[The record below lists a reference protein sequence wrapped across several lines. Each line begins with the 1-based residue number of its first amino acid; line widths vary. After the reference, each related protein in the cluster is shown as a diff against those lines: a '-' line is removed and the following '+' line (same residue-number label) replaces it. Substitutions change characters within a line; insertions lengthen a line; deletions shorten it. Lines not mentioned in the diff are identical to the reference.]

1 MVSLPRPGR
10 ALLLVGALL
19 FGVGTTLPTAQHA
32 VEPHTA
38 GPRITWYFVHPSVE
52 VHAPA
57 EVVLC
62 GSDVPRGA
70 NTVLQEQVGTRHVWH
85 TIAGFGIVGNKC
97 GSRTFSEPFSGRLA
111 FHVRLYLSNRLR
123 FQSAIQILTVY
134 QHVSLNVIC
143 NEAQGG
149 YAPQCPTGVSTV
161 QVGGTL
167 FNWVF
172 STGTDGVVTPPD
184 YETMLQFGNTS
195 CSTLTLQLGVVGGTS
210 GTAEIVQ
217 ASSVPQQTTVPAGS
231 VESMTFSLDGGPWY
245 LDTWGATGNEEN
257 YFNGYANCWTDSGL
271 P

>member
-62 GSDVPRGA
+62 GSDVPRDA

-134 QHVSLNVIC
+134 QHVSFSILC

-149 YAPQCPTGVSTV
+149 WADDSCPGGTV
-161 QVGGTL
+161 QVGAT
-167 FNWVF
+167 VF
-172 STGTDGVVTPPD
+172 TWAFWIDSLNTPPNYD
-184 YETMLQFGNTS
+184 SVLQFGKTS

>member
-70 NTVLQEQVGTRHVWH
+70 NTVLQEQVGTGHVWH
-85 TIAGFGIVGNKC
+85 TLAGFGIVGNKC
-97 GSRTFSEPFSGRLA
+97 GSRRFSEPFSGRFA

-123 FQSAIQILTVY
+123 FQSAIQILTAY
-134 QHVSLNVIC
+134 QHVSLNLLC
-143 NEAQGG
+143 SEAQGG
-149 YAPQCPTGVSTV
+149 FAPDNNECTGVSTV
-161 QVGGTL
+161 EIGGTL
-167 FNWVF
+167 FTSLFLV
-172 STGTDGVVTPPD
+172 SQPATPPNYD
-184 YETMLQFGNTS
+184 NLLQFGNTS
-195 CSTLTLQLGVVGGTS
+195 CSTLTLQVGVLGGAS
-210 GTAEIVQ
+210 GTTEIVQ
-217 ASSVPQQTTVPAGS
+217 ASSVPQQATVPAGS
-231 VESMTFSLDGGPWY
+231 VESMTFSLDGGPWT
-245 LDTWGATGNEEN
+245 LDTWGATGYESI
-257 YFNGYANCWTDSGL
+257 YFNGYANCWTNSGL